1 MTLPLK
7 SSATQASTKSFA
19 GGIRSSYFVTLNPSK
34 ELFQITQKT
43 VKNDDCSA
51 VIVNKGLLMV

>member
-1 MTLPLK
+1 MALPVK

-19 GGIRSSYFVTLNPSK
+19 GGIRSSYFITLNPFK

-43 VKNDDCSA
+43 VKNNDCSA
-51 VIVNKGLLMV
+51 VVVNKRLLMV